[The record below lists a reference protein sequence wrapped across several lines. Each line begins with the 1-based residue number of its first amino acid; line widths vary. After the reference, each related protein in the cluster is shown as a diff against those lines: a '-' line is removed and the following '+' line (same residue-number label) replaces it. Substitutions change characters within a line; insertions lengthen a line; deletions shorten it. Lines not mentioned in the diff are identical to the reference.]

1 MDTEEEA
8 NMEKITLKRY
18 QCSKNSFTKTVG
30 VQPHTNGQIEI
41 IILWKRYIWNV
52 TLTVCSLFQKKK
64 YLGKAQVP
72 I

>member
-30 VQPHTNGQIEI
+30 VQPHTNGQTEI
-41 IILWKRYIWNV
+41 IIL
-52 TLTVCSLFQKKK
+52 
-64 YLGKAQVP
+64 
-72 I
+72 

>member
-30 VQPHTNGQIEI
+30 VQPHTNGQKEI
-41 IILWKRYIWNV
+41 IIL
-52 TLTVCSLFQKKK
+52 
-64 YLGKAQVP
+64 
-72 I
+72 